1 MHHQDAETARPRR
14 WNLSRWSE
22 AVFLLALIVLAV
34 GIMVAAWTYPSGSV
48 VYPFSIG
55 AALLILAA
63 ARLAHLYRHS
73 QPDTSSATEQ
83 DDESPREDL
92 PWRSTAIYASGIV
105 AMVASLNFVWFPISA
120 FVTGVAVLRLVFDQG
135 WRSAI
140 VGSLLVSGISSAVF
154 WALGVPL
161 PGGG

>member
-1 MHHQDAETARPRR
+1 MNHQDAETARPRR
-14 WNLSRWSE
+14 WSRSGLSE
-22 AVFLLALIVLAV
+22 ATFLVALIVMAV
-34 GIMVAAWTYPSGSV
+34 GIMVAAWTYPRGSV
-48 VYPFSIG
+48 IYPFSIG
-55 AALLILAA
+55 AALLVLAA
-63 ARLAHLYRHS
+63 ARLVPLYRHR
-73 QPDTSSATEQ
+73 QPETPSAAEQ

-92 PWRSTAIYASGIV
+92 PWRSTAIYASSIV
-105 AMVASLNFVWFPISA
+105 AMVVSLNFVWFPIAAS
-120 FVTGVAVLRLVFDQG
+120 VTGIAVLRLVFAQS

>member
-14 WNLSRWSE
+14 WNLSRLSE
-22 AVFLLALIVLAV
+22 AAFLLALIALGV
-34 GIMVAAWTYPSGSV
+34 GIMVAAWAYPRGSV
-48 VYPFSIG
+48 LYPFSIG
-55 AALLILAA
+55 AALLVLAA
-63 ARLAHLYRHS
+63 ARLVPLYRHS
-73 QPDTSSATEQ
+73 QPDTPAAAEQ

-92 PWRSTAIYASGIV
+92 PWRSTAIYASSIV
-105 AMVASLNFVWFPISA
+105 AMIASLNFIWFPMSA
-120 FVTGVAVLRLVFDQG
+120 FVTGVAVLRMVFDQS

-140 VGSLLVSGISSAVF
+140 VGSLLVSGTSSAVF